1 MRYDPVRMEEQLFKQ
16 PVKWL
21 VRNVELFVPLGTFV
35 AKIIF
40 DIQVR
45 RWLTSFAAFVS
56 LFTEIYSSKQRGGG
70 AMS

>member
-1 MRYDPVRMEEQLFKQ
+1 MRYDPVRLEEQLFKQ

-35 AKIIF
+35 AKVFF

-45 RWLTSFAAFVS
+45 QQYKRHMWFW
-56 LFTEIYSSKQRGGG
+56 GGG
-70 AMS
+70 FS